1 MNFRVYSSG
10 LMAFFF
16 LFLFLEA
23 GCGTTQKVY
32 RSFASNKSELR
43 KRVLLLPIVDQAA
56 LGEGEVKSIASRL
69 VSALT
74 KDGNVVVGATPN
86 PGSSAEKTKS
96 PNYGIV
102 IEPDQ
107 AKKAAQMGMNV
118 LLTVVISPVDF
129 TSRRVGI
136 WPFRKVRHEGEISM
150 VVNAFDLIT
159 GTLFLS
165 HLESRKVRAEV
176 GIFEEEEEGT
186 PAKPE
191 IDVDAAEKALV
202 RIVNAQASQVS
213 DALRK
218 QPWSGKILSVTG
230 NKIVISAGRDVGL
243 TVGKV
248 FEVYGL
254 GEQIRSAD
262 GSFIAPLGLK
272 LGEIKVTEVQESQA
286 VAAPL
291 SGSVFKAGQV
301 IRPKD

>member
-1 MNFRVYSSG
+1 MNFRVYTR
-10 LMAFFF
+10 LIAFFF
-16 LFLFLEA
+16 LSLFLA
-23 GCGTTQKVY
+23 TGCSTTQKVY
-32 RSFASNKSELR
+32 RSFASNKSEL
-43 KRVLLLPIVDQAA
+43 KKKVLLLPIVNQAA
-56 LGEGEVKSIASRL
+56 LGEGEIESIASRL

-74 KDGNVVVGATPN
+74 KDGNVVVRATQN
-86 PGSSAEKTKS
+86 PWSTAEKMKS

-107 AKKAAQMGMNV
+107 AKKAEQMGMNV

-129 TSRRVGI
+129 TSRRAGI

-150 VVNAFDLIT
+150 VVNAFDLTT

-176 GIFEEEEEGT
+176 DIFEEEEEGT

-191 IDVDAAEKALV
+191 IDENAAEKALA

-218 QPWSGKILSVTG
+218 QPWSGKILSVAG
-230 NKIVISAGRDVGL
+230 NKIIIGAGRDVGL
-243 TVGKV
+243 KAGQV

-262 GSFIAPLGLK
+262 GSFIAPLGLE
-272 LGEIKVTEVQESQA
+272 LGEIKVTEVQESRA

-291 SGSVFKAGQV
+291 SDSVFRAGQV
-301 IRPKD
+301 IRPKA